1 MWTPGQCF
9 TQHDSKLWW
18 YDFAFEKLL
27 KLWWR
32 IFDHTPFW
40 SLKFRQKLE
49 VISDL
54 WKRYSPCGPPVASQV
69 SLSHYLTVLNISNSR
84 PRDNIEKGSKLFRII
99 REKIERDRNY
109 FDGKENAHPGL
120 EGPTHYPDI
129 DPEHCMIKISK
140 IIFHMSFYPAYWILN
155 DENIEEYYVYCTCFH
170 SLTLMLKIEPLL
182 LRLRSTEAFLATA
195 WLKKINIVFD
205 INK

>member
-18 YDFAFEKLL
+18 YDLAFEKLL

-84 PRDNIEKGSKLFRII
+84 PRDNIEKGGKLFRII
-99 REKIERDRNY
+99 SKNSVMY
-109 FDGKENAHPGL
+109 HFDGKENAHPGL

-129 DPEHCMIKISK
+129 DPSHWT
-140 IIFHMSFYPAYWILN
+140 FY
-155 DENIEEYYVYCTCFH
+155 DKNIEDYISHVFLSCT
-170 SLTLMLKIEPLL
+170 LNIEWWKYRRILCIL
-182 LRLRSTEAFLATA
+182 HMFSFTHINAEDRALAPPPS
-195 WLKKINIVFD
+195 
-205 INK
+205 

>member
-99 REKIERDRNY
+99 SNKQCYVLFRWKRKRSPWARRSNSLPWHWSWTLYD
-109 FDGKENAHPGL
+109 K
-120 EGPTHYPDI
+120 
-129 DPEHCMIKISK
+129 
-140 IIFHMSFYPAYWILN
+140 
-155 DENIEEYYVYCTCFH
+155 NIEDYISHVFLSCKLNIDGWKYRR
-170 SLTLMLKIEPLL
+170 LL
-182 LRLRSTEAFLATA
+182 CILHMFSFTHINAEDRALAPPPS
-195 WLKKINIVFD
+195 
-205 INK
+205 

>member
-1 MWTPGQCF
+1 MKWWTPGQCF

-18 YDFAFEKLL
+18 YDLAFEKLL

-99 REKIERDRNY
+99 SKNSVTLFRWKRKRSPWARRSNSLPWHWSWTLYDKNIEDY
-109 FDGKENAHPGL
+109 ISHVVL
-120 EGPTHYPDI
+120 ILHI
-129 DPEHCMIKISK
+129 QQSMMKISK
-140 IIFHMSFYPAYWILN
+140 ILW
-155 DENIEEYYVYCTCFH
+155 
-170 SLTLMLKIEPLL
+170 
-182 LRLRSTEAFLATA
+182 
-195 WLKKINIVFD
+195 
-205 INK
+205 

>member
-1 MWTPGQCF
+1 MWTLGQCF
-9 TQHDSKLWW
+9 TQRGSKLWW
-18 YDFAFEKLL
+18 YDLAFEKLL

-84 PRDNIEKGSKLFRII
+84 PRDNIEKGSKLFRITSKNSVALF
-99 REKIERDRNY
+99 RWKRKRLPWARRSNSLPWHWSWTLYDKDEDY
-109 FDGKENAHPGL
+109 
-120 EGPTHYPDI
+120 
-129 DPEHCMIKISK
+129 ISHV
-140 IIFHMSFYPAYWILN
+140 FLSCTL
-155 DENIEEYYVYCTCFH
+155 NIEWWKYRRILCILHMFSFTHINAED
-170 SLTLMLKIEPLL
+170 
-182 LRLRSTEAFLATA
+182 RALAPPPS
-195 WLKKINIVFD
+195 
-205 INK
+205 

>member
-1 MWTPGQCF
+1 MC
-9 TQHDSKLWW
+9 
-18 YDFAFEKLL
+18 AFEKLL

-54 WKRYSPCGPPVASQV
+54 WKRYSPCGSPVASQV

-84 PRDNIEKGSKLFRII
+84 PRDNIEKGSKLFRITSKKQCCI
-99 REKIERDRNY
+99 VLMEKKTLTLGSKVQLTTLTLILHIEH
-109 FDGKENAHPGL
+109 F
-120 EGPTHYPDI
+120 
-129 DPEHCMIKISK
+129 MIKISN
-140 IIFHMSFYPAYWILN
+140 IIFHMSFYPANWMFI
-155 DENIEEYYVYCTCFH
+155 DENIEDCYLHCTCFH

-182 LRLRSTEAFLATA
+182 RRLRNTEAFLATA
-195 WLKKINIVFD
+195 WLKKVNVVFD